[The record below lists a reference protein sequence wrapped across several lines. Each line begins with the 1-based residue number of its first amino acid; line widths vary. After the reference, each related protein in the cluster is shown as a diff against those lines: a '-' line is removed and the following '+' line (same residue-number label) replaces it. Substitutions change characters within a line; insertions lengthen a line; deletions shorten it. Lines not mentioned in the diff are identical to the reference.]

1 MTAFHTSNVSVDTPD
16 TKTPVYWPVI
26 IFIVA
31 VLVLWGKHAQWALWY
46 LGNYQEYSV
55 SDWLINYEG
64 GFVRRG
70 LLGQLLWEAYQM
82 FPFDVRKFVLSL
94 PFAFSPLLLALL
106 LRIFYKEKWSPV
118 VLLSYCCFGATF
130 LSSSIRRDYL
140 MLIMVYAIFLMASR
154 WNSSCRK
161 VYFYGTFLLSTIA
174 ILCYE
179 PIVFIIIPVFFFAT
193 KERLLVWLLIPV
205 ILVIFL
211 SKGSAETAQAIWQS
225 WESLFKNYPFPSDAN
240 DSMGLGVQALGWEI
254 VPTALFH
261 LDMAYAGLEP
271 SIMSIPLILYMLA
284 GVYYLITHLNVAV
297 LPFWKIR
304 NFSARVLSNVLIFHT
319 IAMLPMLT
327 FLSCDWGRNIT
338 FICVSTFFT
347 IHFFPDIADRF
358 PQIDR
363 LTHRLLTKMDC
374 CRIFNSPYLYTFIA
388 FTIPVPISEAPRLE
402 DSILGTFILLLYS

>member
-1 MTAFHTSNVSVDTPD
+1 M
-16 TKTPVYWPVI
+16 YWPVI

-225 WESLFKNYPFPSDAN
+225 WESLFKNYPFPNDAN
-240 DSMGLGVQALGWEI
+240 DSMGLGV
-254 VPTALFH
+254 
-261 LDMAYAGLEP
+261 
-271 SIMSIPLILYMLA
+271 
-284 GVYYLITHLNVAV
+284 
-297 LPFWKIR
+297 
-304 NFSARVLSNVLIFHT
+304 
-319 IAMLPMLT
+319 
-327 FLSCDWGRNIT
+327 
-338 FICVSTFFT
+338 
-347 IHFFPDIADRF
+347 
-358 PQIDR
+358 
-363 LTHRLLTKMDC
+363 
-374 CRIFNSPYLYTFIA
+374 
-388 FTIPVPISEAPRLE
+388 
-402 DSILGTFILLLYS
+402 